1 MEYGQLSRQMGI
13 DASPRELMCRAI
25 ILLMTDVSHQRQP
38 IALTPEMIAEI
49 RGAWAEIDPAQMAI
63 ISRLSPAERMRR
75 GFAMSN
81 AVRRVAVYRLRQQ
94 RPELSEAEANRMVLA
109 HYYEMEERFNARH

>member
-1 MEYGQLSRQMGI
+1 
-13 DASPRELMCRAI
+13 
-25 ILLMTDVSHQRQP
+25 
-38 IALTPEMIAEI
+38 MIAEI

-63 ISRLSPAERMRR
+63 IRRFSPAERMRR

-94 RPELSEAEANRMVLA
+94 WPELSEAEANRMVLA
-109 HYYEMEERFNARH
+109 RYYEMEQRFNARHRP

>member
-1 MEYGQLSRQMGI
+1 MT
-13 DASPRELMCRAI
+13 DASYK
-25 ILLMTDVSHQRQP
+25 QQP
-38 IALTPEMIAEI
+38 IALTTEMIAEI

-63 ISRLSPAERMRR
+63 ISGLSPAERMRR

-94 RPELSEAEANRMVLA
+94 RPELSEAEANRIVLA
-109 HYYEMEERFNARH
+109 RYYEAEDRFNARR

>member
-1 MEYGQLSRQMGI
+1 MI
-13 DASPRELMCRAI
+13 DTFP
-25 ILLMTDVSHQRQP
+25 QQQP
-38 IALTPEMIAEI
+38 IALTPDMIAEI

-63 ISRLSPAERMRR
+63 ISRLSPAERMRK

-94 RPELSEAEANRMVLA
+94 RTELSEAEANRLVLA
-109 HYYEMEERFNARH
+109 RYYEMEERLNARY